1 VGEQGHRPARADLR
15 AEFPGMRGLSQC
27 SLVYMRTFAA
37 AWGGPITRQVVAQLP
52 WGHITLAPG
61 ESDLAR
67 EIVHDPYDL
76 DFLALDPGT
85 PSGSWKTPWSPG

>member
-1 VGEQGHRPARADLR
+1 MGEQGHRPARADLR

-52 WGHITLAPG
+52 WGHITVL
-61 ESDLAR
+61 
-67 EIVHDPYDL
+67 L
-76 DFLALDPGT
+76 DKVTDHEVRQGT
-85 PSGSWKTPWSPG
+85 PPGLWSTGGPARC

>member
-1 VGEQGHRPARADLR
+1 VLTLHITTNRHARVGAAPNNFPA
-15 AEFPGMRGLSQC
+15 
-27 SLVYMRTFAA
+27 
-37 AWGGPITRQVVAQLP
+37 
-52 WGHITLAPG
+52 TLAPG